1 VCKVSKLFRFLLY
14 LCTKITKKRFYHYE
28 EDYHYSFGS
37 HRPEC
42 PFTEFSTQRGTRTG
56 VRLQLKVTLGETYTI
71 DNTQH
76 GKRIVIPITG
86 GTFEGPL
93 LKGTIINGGAD
104 YQLSNGSRT
113 ELEAIYSI
121 KTDDGIYI
129 HVRNRGIIANGKD
142 ADGKPSFYFK
152 AAPQFEAPADSK
164 YGWLNNALFICAPE
178 WNQEFK
184 GIVLNVWKVK

>member
-1 VCKVSKLFRFLLY
+1 M
-14 LCTKITKKRFYHYE
+14 KKTIFALTMMVFSLNAWSQTYPPKE
-28 EDYHYSFGS
+28 T
-37 HRPEC
+37 PEL
-42 PFTEFSTQRGTRTG
+42 EFA
-56 VRLQLKVTLGETYTI
+56 LQLKVTLGEAFSI

-76 GKRIVIPITG
+76 GRRTVIPITG

-104 YQLSNGSRT
+104 YQLNAENRT
-113 ELEAIYSI
+113 ELEAIYCI

-142 ADGKPSFYFK
+142 ADGKPTFYFK

-178 WNQEFK
+178 WTQEFQ

>member
-1 VCKVSKLFRFLLY
+1 MKTILTMIVALMTLTASAQDNAPKEAPQL
-14 LCTKITKKRFYHYE
+14 
-28 EDYHYSFGS
+28 
-37 HRPEC
+37 
-42 PFTEFSTQRGTRTG
+42 EFA
-56 VRLQLKVTLGETYTI
+56 LQLKVTLGETYVI
-71 DNTQH
+71 PNTQH
-76 GKRIVIPITG
+76 GRRTVIPITG

-93 LKGTIINGGAD
+93 LKGTIVNGGAD
-104 YQLSNGSRT
+104 YQLANAEGRT

-142 ADGKPSFYFK
+142 ANGRPSFYFR

-178 WNQEFK
+178 FSQGFN

>member
-1 VCKVSKLFRFLLY
+1 MKQAIILLMMVFSLNAWSQTY
-14 LCTKITKKRFYHYE
+14 PPKET
-28 EDYHYSFGS
+28 
-37 HRPEC
+37 PEL
-42 PFTEFSTQRGTRTG
+42 EFA
-56 VRLQLKVTLGETYTI
+56 LQLKVTLGEAFSI
-71 DNTQH
+71 ANTQH
-76 GKRIVIPITG
+76 GRRTVIPITG

-104 YQLSNGSRT
+104 YQLNAENRT
-113 ELEAIYSI
+113 ELEAIYCI

-142 ADGKPSFYFK
+142 ANGNPTFYFK

-178 WNQEFK
+178 WTQEFQ